1 MPYGEQVLWPDHCV
15 QATPGADFHPD
26 LAGAVEE
33 AHLIVRKGYNPEVD
47 SYSAFFENDK
57 ATTTGLGGWLRDK
70 GVKRCFFV
78 GLAYDFCVA
87 YSALDAAQRLGLEA
101 VVLKDLTRAIAMPA
115 GEGTT
120 VDMAE
125 AGFREAG
132 VPAALRSRRS
142 APPPD
147 AAFLPRRSCRSEPR
161 RGGGLAAGE
170 HVVRLEK
177 LTESQAGG
185 GRFLGFTP
193 AAGGAALQP
202 PRRARQIEYIGD
214 SYTVGYGNTSPRR
227 ECTPREV
234 HATTDTQQAF
244 GPLVA
249 RRFDADYRIV
259 AYSGFGIVR
268 NYGGRVPELSLPG
281 IYERLAP
288 DAPRALLLPDPHWR
302 PLLIVVNLGTND
314 FSTPLAPGERWRDA
328 AALRADY
335 RSRYAAFL
343 RSLDVRHSQARFVLM
358 GSDVFLE
365 DVRQVRASLPEPL
378 RARVTTLRFGDLE
391 LTGCNWHPSLEDN
404 RRLADQLAAAIEGL
418 PDLWTRR

>member
-1 MPYGEQVLWPDHCV
+1 MRLFFLAAVAAASLGAAPPELTLPLNVGGRVIREADGAMRFGWPGVYFESRFRGTAVRVRFETATEHLRLLVDGEEKAVFRR
-15 QATPGADFHPD
+15 PGA
-26 LAGAVEE
+26 V
-33 AHLIVRKGYNPEVD
+33 
-47 SYSAFFENDK
+47 
-57 ATTTGLGGWLRDK
+57 
-70 GVKRCFFV
+70 
-78 GLAYDFCVA
+78 
-87 YSALDAAQRLGLEA
+87 
-101 VVLKDLTRAIAMPA
+101 DLT
-115 GEGTT
+115 
-120 VDMAE
+120 V
-125 AGFREAG
+125 
-132 VPAALRSRRS
+132 
-142 APPPD
+142 
-147 AAFLPRRSCRSEPR
+147 
-161 RGGGLAAGE
+161 GGLAAGE